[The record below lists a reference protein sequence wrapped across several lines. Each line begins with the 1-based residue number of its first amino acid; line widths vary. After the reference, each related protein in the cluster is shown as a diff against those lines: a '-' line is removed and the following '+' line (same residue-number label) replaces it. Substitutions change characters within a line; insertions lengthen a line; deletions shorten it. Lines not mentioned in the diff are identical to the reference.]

1 MRDEIIRTQVSI
13 TNDELEIL
21 EEMTA
26 CTSRIDTIGS
36 CYEDA
41 LTFGILNQIVRNI
54 KKERIKWTTN

>member
-21 EEMTA
+21 EEMTS
-26 CTSRIDTIGS
+26 CTSRIDTIVS
-36 CYEDA
+36 CVEDA

-54 KKERIKWTTN
+54 KKGE